1 MTNEELDIQFQEAFD
16 KASNMTQPLPPDV
29 MLRLYAY
36 YKQATLDYSHNFAYH
51 EVDLIRGF
59 KFNAWKQVAHLTQE
73 EAKILYIELVKSLK
87 L

>member
-1 MTNEELDIQFQEAFD
+1 MTQTDLLFKEAFE
-16 KASNMTQPLPPDV
+16 KASSTPIVLPPDV
-29 MLRLYAY
+29 RLRLYAY
-36 YKQATLDYSHNFAYH
+36 YKQSTLDYTHNFVYH

-73 EAKILYIELVKSLK
+73 EAKILYIELVNSLK

>member
-1 MTNEELDIQFQEAFD
+1 MTQTDLLFKEAFE
-16 KASNMTQPLPPDV
+16 KASSTPIVLPPDV
-29 MLRLYAY
+29 RLRLYAY
-36 YKQATLDYSHNFAYH
+36 YKQATLDYTHNFAYH

-73 EAKILYIELVKSLK
+73 EAKILYIELVNSLK

>member
-1 MTNEELDIQFQEAFD
+1 MNQTDQLFKETFQ
-16 KASNMTQPLPPDV
+16 KASATHIKLPDDV
-29 MLRLYAY
+29 RLRLYAY
-36 YKQATLDYSHNFAYH
+36 YKQATLDYTHNFVYH